1 MSEERLQNILRLIE
15 SKQSISAK
23 ELEAQ
28 LYVSSATI
36 RRDLAELAR
45 RGLIVRSHGKAM
57 AVTRMAHAVACGSP
71 ELPGDPIGNT
81 AAALIKPHS
90 VVFIGAGRC
99 CLPLAKAASRIPDL
113 TVVTDSISA
122 ANILCGH
129 AAHLYCTGGQA
140 AAGRDSLSGSQAAE
154 LAGLFY
160 YSIAFFSCNSLAG
173 SGSIAFNEL
182 ERMPVLRTA
191 ARQAEKRVLLFFRRA
206 DAGQAG
212 QRPAAAERHGLHC
225 HRCSRAFRLRLPR
238 RSDRHRRLISKRR
251 TA

>member
-1 MSEERLQNILRLIE
+1 MSEAVANDTANGALLQRGL
-15 SKQSISAK
+15 A
-23 ELEAQ
+23 
-28 LYVSSATI
+28 LY
-36 RRDLAELAR
+36 LAELAR

-191 ARQAEKRVLLFFRRA
+191 ARQAEKRVLLFS
-206 DAGQAG
+206 GEQMQAKPG
-212 QRPAAAERHGLHC
+212 NGLLQLKDMDYIVTDVPGHFGSAFHG
-225 HRCSRAFRLRLPR
+225 AV
-238 RSDRHRRLISKRR
+238 IG
-251 TA
+251 TGG

>member
-1 MSEERLQNILRLIE
+1 MAEERLQNILRLIE
-15 SKQSISAK
+15 SKRSISVK

-57 AVTRMAHAVACGSP
+57 AVTRMAPAAACGGP
-71 ELPGDPIGNT
+71 DLPGDPIGSA

-90 VVFIGAGRC
+90 VIFIGAGRC
-99 CLPLAKAASRIPDL
+99 CLSLAKAASRIPDL

-122 ANILCGH
+122 ADILCGH

-140 AAGRDSLSGSQAAE
+140 ATGRDSLSGSQAAE

-160 YSIAFFSCNSLAG
+160 YSMAFFSCDSLTE
-173 SGSIAFNEL
+173 SGSIAFHEL

-191 ARQAEKRVLLFFRRA
+191 ARQAEKRVLLFS
-206 DAGQAG
+206 GEQIHTEPG
-212 QRPAAAERHGLHC
+212 NGL
-225 HRCSRAFRLRLPR
+225 LRLKDMDYIVTDVPGYFGSAFHGAVIGTR
-238 RSDRHRRLISKRR
+238 G
-251 TA
+251 

>member
-122 ANILCGH
+122 A
-129 AAHLYCTGGQA
+129 
-140 AAGRDSLSGSQAAE
+140 
-154 LAGLFY
+154 
-160 YSIAFFSCNSLAG
+160 
-173 SGSIAFNEL
+173 
-182 ERMPVLRTA
+182 RTA
-191 ARQAEKRVLLFFRRA
+191 VSHIRSVVFL
-206 DAGQAG
+206 
-212 QRPAAAERHGLHC
+212 RPASPLRPGSPLPPGSSDPW
-225 HRCSRAFRLRLPR
+225 RCSSCHPR
-238 RSDRHRRLISKRR
+238 S
-251 TA
+251 

>member
-57 AVTRMAHAVACGSP
+57 AVTRMAHAVARGSP

-122 ANILCGH
+122 ADILCGH

-160 YSIAFFSCNSLAG
+160 YSIAFFSCDSLAG
-173 SGSIAFNEL
+173 SGSITFNEL

-191 ARQAEKRVLLFFRRA
+191 ARQAEKRVLLFS
-206 DAGQAG
+206 GEQMQAKPG
-212 QRPAAAERHGLHC
+212 NGLLQLKDMDYIVTDVPGHFGSAFHG
-225 HRCSRAFRLRLPR
+225 AV
-238 RSDRHRRLISKRR
+238 IG
-251 TA
+251 TGG